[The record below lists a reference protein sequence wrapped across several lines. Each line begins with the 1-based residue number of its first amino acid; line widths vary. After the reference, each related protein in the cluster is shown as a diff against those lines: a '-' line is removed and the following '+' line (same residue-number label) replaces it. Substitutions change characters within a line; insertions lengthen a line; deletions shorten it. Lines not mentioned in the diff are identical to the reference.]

1 MFVRRL
7 YLCGGGTNAVALGG
21 AVGHLEE
28 AGVLR
33 FVKEWMGVSA
43 GALGAMCLAAGYT
56 VTEMKRFWLEF
67 DYQTVTDPDV
77 ATGWL
82 MNMGYDTGNRVQ
94 KLLNAML
101 KEKGHAD
108 TITFEQLA
116 AKTGYSLRVW
126 ATNMNKGVLEEFSD
140 KKTPTYC
147 VSHAVRASMTLPYY
161 FQPFK
166 CPVTADTYL
175 DGGVITNYPLH
186 YLTEEERSDTL
197 GIMITYKPAPIPSMD
212 LQDLMFSVGDQTTSG
227 VSGLLK
233 YLTRPLSLFTQ
244 SRSHQDYAMFKEQTV
259 NIQMA
264 SRSPVDFEMTME
276 QKLELMGFGLKA
288 AKTFLKGYRKPVRR
302 YSVS

>member
-21 AVGHLEE
+21 ALEHLEQE
-28 AGVLR
+28 GILR
-33 FVKEWMGVSA
+33 CIKEWMGISA

-56 VTEMKRFWLEF
+56 VAEMKRFFLEF
-67 DYQTVTDPDV
+67 DYQAITDPDV

-94 KLLNAML
+94 RLLNAIL

-116 AKTGYSLRVW
+116 GKTGYSLRVW

-140 KKTPTYC
+140 KKTPAYC

-166 CPVTADTYL
+166 CPISGTTY
-175 DGGVITNYPLH
+175 
-186 YLTEEERSDTL
+186 
-197 GIMITYKPAPIPSMD
+197 
-212 LQDLMFSVGDQTTSG
+212 
-227 VSGLLK
+227 
-233 YLTRPLSLFTQ
+233 
-244 SRSHQDYAMFKEQTV
+244 
-259 NIQMA
+259 
-264 SRSPVDFEMTME
+264 
-276 QKLELMGFGLKA
+276 
-288 AKTFLKGYRKPVRR
+288 
-302 YSVS
+302 

>member
-1 MFVRRL
+1 MR
-7 YLCGGGTNAVALGG
+7 
-21 AVGHLEE
+21 
-28 AGVLR
+28 
-33 FVKEWMGVSA
+33 
-43 GALGAMCLAAGYT
+43 
-56 VTEMKRFWLEF
+56 
-67 DYQTVTDPDV
+67 
-77 ATGWL
+77 
-82 MNMGYDTGNRVQ
+82 
-94 KLLNAML
+94 
-101 KEKGHAD
+101 
-108 TITFEQLA
+108 
-116 AKTGYSLRVW
+116 
-126 ATNMNKGVLEEFSD
+126 
-140 KKTPTYC
+140 TPTYC

-166 CPVTADTYL
+166 CPVTGDTYL

-276 QKLELMGFGLKA
+276 QKLELMSFGLKA

>member
-1 MFVRRL
+1 MFVRSL

-21 AVGHLEE
+21 ALEHLEQ
-28 AGVLR
+28 GGILR
-33 FVKEWMGVSA
+33 CIKEWMGISA

-56 VTEMKRFWLEF
+56 VAEMKRFFLEF
-67 DYQTVTDPDV
+67 DYQAITDPDV

-94 KLLNAML
+94 RLLNAIL
-101 KEKGHAD
+101 KEKGHAE

-126 ATNMNKGVLEEFSD
+126 ATNMNRGVLEEFSD

-166 CPVTADTYL
+166 CPVSGTTYL

-186 YLTEEERSDTL
+186 YLTEEERLETL
-197 GIMITYKPAPIPSMD
+197 GILITYVPAPIPS
-212 LQDLMFSVGDQTTSG
+212 LEFQDF
-227 VSGLLK
+227 
-233 YLTRPLSLFTQ
+233 LTRPMYLFTQ
-244 SRSHQDYAMFKEQTV
+244 SRANQDYEMFKDQTIR
-259 NIQMA
+259 IQMD
-264 SRSPVDFEMTME
+264 SRSPVNFEMPME
-276 QKLELMGFGLKA
+276 QKLALIELGLKA
-288 AKTFLKGYRKPVRR
+288 ARTFLKGYRKPVRR